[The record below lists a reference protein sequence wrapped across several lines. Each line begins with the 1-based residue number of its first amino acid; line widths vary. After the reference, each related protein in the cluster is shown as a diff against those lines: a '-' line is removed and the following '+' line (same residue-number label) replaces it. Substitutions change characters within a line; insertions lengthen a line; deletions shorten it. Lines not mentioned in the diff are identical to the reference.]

1 MGSQVGLLVA
11 SFLLVFVNALFVA
24 ADYALISCRRS
35 SIESR
40 AKKGDRA
47 AVALLA
53 ALDDMGPYLAGVQIA
68 ITMLSIAVGLVA
80 EPFLSELILGSISK
94 VAGQQLPP
102 VGRQLVG
109 FGSLVLITY
118 FTVVFGELVP
128 KYLSLQRSEE
138 IALKTIRPLRL
149 VVRILRPLVF
159 VAQRSAGSFLKVM
172 GVSMTN
178 EDEAIPKEELL
189 LMIRSGGSAGVLEK
203 THAQMV
209 SRALRLDVLAARDIM
224 IHRLDMKWL
233 NADLTREELLEKL
246 KVMPFNRMPVCRGDI
261 DDLVGV
267 VYLHDIVKNLDAEQ
281 FSLEQLAR
289 KPVRVPE
296 SLTLDRMVEMMRTE
310 KTQMLIVVDEYG
322 GTSGLVTL
330 EDVIE
335 EVFGEL
341 EDSLEH
347 ERPPVRIFPGGR
359 VSAKADLRYDELLA
373 KLEIEEDQPS
383 HESLATI
390 VVDSLGQVPKL
401 GDTVQTSIGLMRVE
415 NMARNRITRVGI
427 QLPPELTAR
436 LAETKITERR

>member
-1 MGSQVGLLVA
+1 
-11 SFLLVFVNALFVA
+11 
-24 ADYALISCRRS
+24 
-35 SIESR
+35 
-40 AKKGDRA
+40 
-47 AVALLA
+47 
-53 ALDDMGPYLAGVQIA
+53 
-68 ITMLSIAVGLVA
+68 
-80 EPFLSELILGSISK
+80 
-94 VAGQQLPP
+94 
-102 VGRQLVG
+102 
-109 FGSLVLITY
+109 
-118 FTVVFGELVP
+118 
-128 KYLSLQRSEE
+128 
-138 IALKTIRPLRL
+138 
-149 VVRILRPLVF
+149 
-159 VAQRSAGSFLKVM
+159 
-172 GVSMTN
+172 
-178 EDEAIPKEELL
+178 
-189 LMIRSGGSAGVLEK
+189 
-203 THAQMV
+203 
-209 SRALRLDVLAARDIM
+209 
-224 IHRLDMKWL
+224 
-233 NADLTREELLEKL
+233 
-246 KVMPFNRMPVCRGDI
+246 
-261 DDLVGV
+261 
-267 VYLHDIVKNLDAEQ
+267 
-281 FSLEQLAR
+281 
-289 KPVRVPE
+289 VRVPE

-436 LAETKITERR
+436 LAETEITERR

>member
-159 VAQRSAGSFLKVM
+159 VAQRSAGSFLKIM
-172 GVSMTN
+172 GVSMTS

-189 LMIRSGGSAGVLEK
+189 MMIRSGGSAGVLEK

-233 NADLTREELLEKL
+233 DADLTREELLEKL
-246 KVMPFNRMPVCRGDI
+246 KAMPFNRMPVCRGDI

-436 LAETKITERR
+436 LAETEITERR